1 MSLGTVGQGGGGGSW
16 GGGADSGTESLGT
29 GSIQASEAGASA
41 TRSLKEVADLASRL
55 CKRMLSSTDSITLV
69 TGQTRML
76 SINAR
81 IEAARAAG
89 ETGAAFSVVATE
101 MSALSDRVAGVASKM
116 RTESEDLIRQL
127 LEVNRHLATDFRGG
141 QLAEAALTAM
151 DLIDRNL
158 YERSCDCRWWATDAS
173 AVDALTALS
182 APELLGDAPGLLAH
196 ANRRLGVILDAYTV
210 YLDIVL
216 ADANGRVVARGRPE
230 KFPLQGQDVSGA
242 KWFKDAMATPSGQQF
257 AFESAHESPLV
268 GGEQVLVYS
277 AAVRE
282 RADNAG
288 RPLGVL
294 GVLFDWKPF
303 ARRILA
309 SVPLT
314 DDERKTTRVCVIE
327 PENRILADTHPP
339 TGPAL
344 GQYLHLP
351 GLSEVLPHSKNFAT
365 THLGGRANL
374 LAHGR
379 SPGFETYS
387 TGWHCV
393 IVQPIEENEASTA
406 QAA

>member
-1 MSLGTVGQGGGGGSW
+1 MRVSLGTDHQSGS
-16 GGGADSGTESLGT
+16 ADSTESVQTSESGT
-29 GSIQASEAGASA
+29 SA
-41 TRSLKEVADLASRL
+41 ATHSLKEVADLASRL
-55 CKRMLSSTDSITLV
+55 CQRMLSSTDSITLV

-89 ETGAAFSVVATE
+89 ETGAAFTVVATE
-101 MSALSDRVAGVASKM
+101 MSALSDRVSAVANKM
-116 RTESEDLIRQL
+116 RAESEDLIRQL

-182 APELLGDAPGLLAH
+182 APELAGDAPGMLAH
-196 ANRRLGVILDAYTV
+196 ANKRLGVILDAYTV

-216 ADANGRVVARGRPE
+216 ADASGRVVARGRPE
-230 KFPLQGQDVSGA
+230 RFPLTGQDVSGA
-242 KWFKDAMATPSGQQF
+242 KWFKDAMATPTGQQF

-268 GGEQVLVYS
+268 GGAPVLAYS

-282 RADNAG
+282 RADNTG

-303 ARRILA
+303 SQRILA

-314 DDERKTTRVCVIE
+314 DDERRTTRVCVIE
-327 PENRILADTHPP
+327 TGGKILADTHPP
-339 TGPAL
+339 TGSAM
-344 GQYLHLP
+344 GQYLELP
-351 GLSEVLPHSKNFAT
+351 GLSDVLLKSKNFAT
-365 THLGGRANL
+365 AHLGGCPHL
-374 LAHGR
+374 LAHGK

-393 IVQPIEENEASTA
+393 IVQPLKGDAGTTA
-406 QAA
+406 LAA